1 MKAVPNT
8 GWQLGFQVFSKEHQK
23 LDVSAII
30 PEIPWEKV
38 AFNCKCRK
46 HVLFN
51 PRINRLHLLDALV

>member
-23 LDVSAII
+23 LDISAII

-46 HVLFN
+46 HVLKEQ
-51 PRINRLHLLDALV
+51 R

>member
-8 GWQLGFQVFSKEHQK
+8 GWQLAFQVFSKEYHK
-23 LDVSAII
+23 LGVSAVI

-46 HVLFN
+46 HVLKEQ
-51 PRINRLHLLDALV
+51 R